1 MFQIKFIEE
10 EIDEVELYK
19 DQPKLDYY
27 VYLII
32 NQDLDKGTIFTGS
45 RILMVWL

>member
-19 DQPKLDYY
+19 
-27 VYLII
+27 I
-32 NQDLDKGTIFTGS
+32 NLNWTIMY
-45 RILMVWL
+45 I